1 MKTVYDRVVER
12 INSIR
17 NNLPKED
24 MDRALGIVKTKRI
37 KSKNKE
43 QQVLWEEKQEYQ
55 TKYNRGKR
63 KT

>member
-37 KSKNKE
+37 KSK
-43 QQVLWEEKQEYQ
+43 VDR
-55 TKYNRGKR
+55 NRKM
-63 KT
+63 